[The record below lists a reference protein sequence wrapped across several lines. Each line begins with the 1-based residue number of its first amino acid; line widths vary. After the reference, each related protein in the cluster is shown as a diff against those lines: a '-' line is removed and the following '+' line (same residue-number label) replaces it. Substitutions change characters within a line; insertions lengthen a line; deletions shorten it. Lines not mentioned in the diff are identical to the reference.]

1 MNCSQA
7 DLATAWPPSRGQMHS
22 SVPTRTLRGFE
33 VFNINNFLHF
43 VAQVFCI
50 QSEYLINFSFPIS
63 L

>member
-33 VFNINNFLHF
+33 VCNINNFLPF

-63 L
+63 R